1 MRFGVALACLQT
13 SLLFSLF
20 HTEIGDAK
28 RRLEFNKMGNFGKA
42 SSQTLQSRFLEVG
55 RPAGFW
61 FGLQQAPM

>member
-13 SLLFSLF
+13 SLLFPLF

-42 SSQTLQSRFLEVG
+42 SSLQSRFLEVG

-61 FGLQQAPM
+61 FGFQQAPM